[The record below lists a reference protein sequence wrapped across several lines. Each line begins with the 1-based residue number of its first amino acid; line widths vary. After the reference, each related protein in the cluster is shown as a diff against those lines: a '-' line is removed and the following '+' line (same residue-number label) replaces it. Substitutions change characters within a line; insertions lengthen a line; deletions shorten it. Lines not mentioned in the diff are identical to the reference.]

1 VSVPASSR
9 VFDRG
14 AAGYEQTIARTL
26 LPVAHHV
33 VELAMLQPGE
43 RVLDIGTGTGTA
55 AAAALGE
62 GRSVVGIDG
71 APGMLELARQRVHGA
86 SFAQMDFNEL
96 TFPAGSFDVIL
107 ASHALLFAADR
118 VAALAEWRRVTRP
131 HGRLS
136 LSVPGPD
143 EVTPAALYHE
153 VFARHAVGLADPYP
167 TRQRLIDE
175 AVAAGWMQPE
185 VEEDPS
191 VTIRLADEAAFRTWR
206 SIGPR
211 GNLTVDWS
219 PEQHEALTRDM
230 LAVSPRERDGSYVI
244 PFGAIYLTA
253 RNGA

>member
-1 VSVPASSR
+1 MTIPAASR

-14 AAGYEQTIARTL
+14 ATGYEQTIARTL
-26 LPVAHHV
+26 IPVARRV
-33 VELAMLQPGE
+33 VERALLRPGE

-55 AAAALGE
+55 AAAAVGD

-71 APGMLELARQRVHGA
+71 APSMLELARQQVPGA

-96 TFPAGSFDVIL
+96 TFPAASFDVIL

-131 HGRLS
+131 LGRLS

-143 EVTPAALYHE
+143 EVTPTAIYQE
-153 VFARHAVGLADPYP
+153 VFARHGVGQADPYP

-175 AVAAGWMQPE
+175 AVAAGWLEPD
-185 VEEDPS
+185 VEEDAS
-191 VTIRLADEAAFRTWR
+191 ITIRLADEAAFRTWR

-219 PEQHEALTRDM
+219 PDQHEALTRDM
-230 LAVSPRERDGSYVI
+230 LAISRRERDGSYAI

-253 RNGA
+253 RNAA

>member
-1 VSVPASSR
+1 MSIPAASR
-9 VFDRG
+9 GFDRG

-26 LPVAHHV
+26 VPVAQHV
-33 VELAMLQPGE
+33 VERARLRPGE

-55 AAAALGE
+55 AAAALGD

-71 APGMLELARQRVHGA
+71 APAMLELARRQVHGA

-96 TFPAGSFDVIL
+96 SFPGASFDVIL
-107 ASHALLFAADR
+107 ASHSLLFAADR
-118 VAALAEWRRVTRP
+118 AAALAEWRRVTRP
-131 HGRLS
+131 GGRLS

-143 EVTPAALYHE
+143 EVTPTAVYQE
-153 VFARHAVGLADPYP
+153 VFTRHGIGVADPYP

-175 AVAAGWMQPE
+175 AVAAGWMEPE
-185 VEEDPS
+185 VEEDGS
-191 VTIRLADEAAFRTWR
+191 VTIRLADETAFRTWR

-211 GNLTVDWS
+211 GNLTADWS

-230 LAVSPRERDGSYVI
+230 LAASSRERDGSYVI